1 VIENRKI
8 MKKYIAILVIGIIG
22 FVNAQSSK
30 GPKIGYFDMNKIL
43 QSVPE
48 FAEANNQ
55 LELRAQ
61 NWKTE
66 IDQKQAQI
74 NLLREELQTERI
86 LLTKE
91 LIQEKEDEITF
102 LEKELSDYQQ
112 KRFGPLGDLFTQKSV
127 LVKPIQDQ
135 VFSII
140 NDIATRRKYD
150 FVFDISSASNGLIFA
165 NRRFDMNDE
174 IINSLMRSSR
184 RDQAERKKMSKE
196 DEQAQDD
203 KKYDPDLKEKEEQ
216 KQQKID
222 DRKAAQDKKREQQK
236 QDRQRKIDERNQS
249 ENDNDDQDSS
259 TTDKPKKTTKEER
272 DQAIKDRKQ
281 KILDDRKQKQKDRQ
295 EALNNKKNKKQEE

>member
-1 VIENRKI
+1 MR
-8 MKKYIAILVIGIIG
+8 KYILILVFGIYSFI
-22 FVNAQSSK
+22 NAQGSK

-43 QSVPE
+43 QSIPE

-61 NWKTE
+61 NWKKE

-74 NLLREELQTERI
+74 DLLREELKTERI

-91 LIQEKEDEITF
+91 LIEEKEDEISF

-112 KRFGPLGDLFTQKSV
+112 KRFGHLGDLFTQKSV

-135 VFSII
+135 VFGIV

-150 FVFDISSASNGLIFA
+150 FVFDMSSASNGLIFA

-174 IINSLMRSSR
+174 IINAIMRSSK

-196 DEQAQDD
+196 EEQKQDD
-203 KKYDPDLKEKEEQ
+203 KKYDPDLREKQEQLDKKTEDRKQRQQAQRDKREEQ
-216 KQQKID
+216 RNKNKFSDSDEEQTKTS
-222 DRKAAQDKKREQQK
+222 KKM
-236 QDRQRKIDERNQS
+236 
-249 ENDNDDQDSS
+249 
-259 TTDKPKKTTKEER
+259 TKEER
-272 DQAIKDRKQ
+272 DEALRLRKQ
-281 KILDDRKQKQKDRQ
+281 KIIEDRQ
-295 EALNNKKNKKQEE
+295 QKRQQKQEEDKTK

>member
-1 VIENRKI
+1 MRRYVI
-8 MKKYIAILVIGIIG
+8 ILLFGICSFI
-22 FVNAQSSK
+22 NAQSAK

-74 NLLREELQTERI
+74 NLLREELKTERI

-91 LIQEKEDEITF
+91 LIEEKEDEISF
-102 LEKELSDYQQ
+102 LEKELSAYQQ

-135 VFSII
+135 VFSIV

-150 FVFDISSASNGLIFA
+150 FVFDMSSASNGLIFA

-174 IINSLMRSSR
+174 IINAIMRSSK
-184 RDQAERKKMSKE
+184 RDQSERKKISKE
-196 DEQAQDD
+196 EEQKEDD
-203 KKYDPDLKEKEEQ
+203 KKYDPDLKEKQEQLDKKTEDRKQRQQDLKGKRDKQREEQ
-216 KQQKID
+216 KNRTKSPDSDAEENTETSQKMTKAERDEALKLHKQKILE
-222 DRKAAQDKKREQQK
+222 DRKQKREQQ
-236 QDRQRKIDERNQS
+236 QES
-249 ENDNDDQDSS
+249 
-259 TTDKPKKTTKEER
+259 KTK
-272 DQAIKDRKQ
+272 
-281 KILDDRKQKQKDRQ
+281 
-295 EALNNKKNKKQEE
+295 

>member
-1 VIENRKI
+1 MR
-8 MKKYIAILVIGIIG
+8 KYILILVFGIYSLI
-22 FVNAQSSK
+22 NAQSAK

-66 IDQKQAQI
+66 IDQKQTQI
-74 NLLREELQTERI
+74 NLLREELKTERI

-91 LIQEKEDEITF
+91 LIEEKEDEISF

-127 LVKPIQDQ
+127 LVRPIQDQ
-135 VFSII
+135 VFGIV

-150 FVFDISSASNGLIFA
+150 FVFDMSSASNGLIFA

-174 IINSLMRSSR
+174 IINTIMRSSK
-184 RDQAERKKMSKE
+184 RDQAERKKISKE
-196 DEQAQDD
+196 DEQKQDD
-203 KKYDPDLKEKEEQ
+203 KKYDPDLIEKQEQLDKKTEDRKQRQQDQKDKRNKQRDEQ
-216 KQQKID
+216 KNKPSED
-222 DRKAAQDKKREQQK
+222 SDR
-236 QDRQRKIDERNQS
+236 
-249 ENDNDDQDSS
+249 DDQNE
-259 TTDKPKKTTKEER
+259 KTQKMTKEER
-272 DQAIKDRKQ
+272 DQALKLRKQ
-281 KILDDRKQKQKDRQ
+281 KILDDRQQKRQ
-295 EALNNKKNKKQEE
+295 QQQENKNG